1 MTYRLGGFCES
12 GYIVV
17 LVILAFWL
25 LISAHS
31 VHLAGGSLHTFF
43 NLLEL
48 GPASA
53 LADSYGVGVDDG

>member
-17 LVILAFWL
+17 LEILAFWL
-25 LISAHS
+25 LISAHPIPL
-31 VHLAGGSLHTFF
+31 VGGSLHTFF
-43 NLLEL
+43 TLLEL

-53 LADSYGVGVDDG
+53 LASSCGLRVGDG